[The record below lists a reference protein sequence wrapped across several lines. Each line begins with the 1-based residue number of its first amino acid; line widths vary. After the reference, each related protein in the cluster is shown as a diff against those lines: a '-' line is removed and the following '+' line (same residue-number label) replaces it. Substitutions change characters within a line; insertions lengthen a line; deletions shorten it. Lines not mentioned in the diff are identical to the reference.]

1 MTPCYARPEIVLLHG
16 MWCTGATLEPI
27 ASQFRAAGYMVHTPT
42 LPLHKS
48 DLSPEER
55 RKLGKVSMQQY
66 ATYLRSYI
74 QNLQL
79 NQPPVLVGHSMGG
92 LLAQILA
99 TQIATRALLLVSPA
113 PAAGNNLIHLK
124 SLTAA
129 SFILF
134 SGRFWKKS
142 NRPSLWHSKFCLF
155 NQVSPDQREKFHH
168 QLVEE
173 SGLCFA
179 EIVFWF
185 LNKKKPTYIDLS
197 KITCPVRVMA
207 GAKDRLIL
215 PDVTR
220 KASRDMPKSQL
231 AMYANHGHMMYLE
244 PGADRAIQ
252 DMVAW
257 VENAISETMPA
268 EIPHMMTIP
277 ESADRSAA

>member
-1 MTPCYARPEIVLLHG
+1 MTPCYARPEIVLFHG

-42 LPLHKS
+42 LPLHKK
-48 DLSPEER
+48 DLSAEER
-55 RKLGKVSMQQY
+55 RRLGKVSMQQY
-66 ATYLRSYI
+66 ATYLRTYI

-79 NQPPVLVGHSMGG
+79 NQPPVLIGHSMGG
-92 LLAQILA
+92 LLAQMLA
-99 TQIATRALLLVSPA
+99 TQIATRALLLISPA

-134 SGRFWKKS
+134 RNRFWHKS
-142 NRPSLWHSKFCLF
+142 NRPTFWHSEFCLF
-155 NQVSPDQREKFHH
+155 NQIPPAQRKALHDE
-168 QLVEE
+168 LVDE
-173 SGLCFA
+173 SGRCFA

-220 KASRDMPKSQL
+220 KASRDMPTSEL

-252 DMVAW
+252 DMIAW
-257 VENAISETMPA
+257 VQSAIAESMPA
-268 EIPHMMTIP
+268 EIP
-277 ESADRSAA
+277 SLALADLEERNAA